1 MLIGLFLKLLNV
13 PLRFA
18 DPSRGIDCGAC
29 GTSNFFTN
37 NQIITVMVKN
47 SDLNERATAVEIDG
61 LVDGVGAPVMRAG
74 YALKAKPSWITLS
87 AVEGTGNSQIDVTA
101 PVYKGRNGRSGV
113 ITVAVEDLT
122 EDVTLQQEG
131 STIWDVTTKSL
142 AFVKT
147 GEAKKFTGN
156 SNLASITF
164 AVDSDASWLTAG
176 KLMVNE
182 KGYNSGAEIEGDPGA
197 NNVYAFEI
205 TFTAAANPTVNTR
218 TGHITVNGQKYTV
231 TQAAGDAT
239 LTVSPTALTFAA
251 AGETKQITITTNTA
265 WTIS

>member
-1 MLIGLFLKLLNV
+1 MIEDS
-13 PLRFA
+13 A
-18 DPSRGIDCGAC
+18 
-29 GTSNFFTN
+29 
-37 NQIITVMVKN
+37 
-47 SDLNERATAVEIDG
+47 LNERAIAVEIEG

-74 YALKAKPSWITLS
+74 YTLKAKPSWITLS
-87 AVEGTGNSQIDVTA
+87 AIKGTGNSQVDVTA
-101 PVYKGRNGRSGV
+101 PVYKGRNGRSGL
-113 ITVAVEDLT
+113 ITVTVEDLT

-164 AVDSDASWLTAG
+164 AVDSAASSWLTAS
-176 KLMVNE
+176 KLVVNT
-182 KGYNSGAEIEGDPGA
+182 KQYNSGAAIEGDPGA
-197 NNVYAFEI
+197 SNVYAFEI
-205 TFTAAANPTVNTR
+205 TFTAAANPTVSTR
-218 TGHITVNGQKYTV
+218 SGNIIVNGQKYSV

-251 AGETKQITITTNTA
+251 AGGTKQITITTNTA

>member
-1 MLIGLFLKLLNV
+1 MIG
-13 PLRFA
+13 
-18 DPSRGIDCGAC
+18 
-29 GTSNFFTN
+29 
-37 NQIITVMVKN
+37 N
-47 SDLNERATAVEIDG
+47 SALNERATAVEIDG

-87 AVEGTGNSQIDVTA
+87 AVEGTGNSQVDVTA
-101 PVYKGRNGRSGV
+101 PVYKGRNGRSGL

-122 EDVTLQQEG
+122 EDVTLQQKG
-131 STIWDVTTKSL
+131 STIWDVTTQSL
-142 AFVKT
+142 AFIKT

-164 AVDSDASWLTAG
+164 TVDSNASSWLTAG
-176 KLMVNE
+176 KLVVAT
-182 KGYNSGAEIEGDPGA
+182 KQYNSGASIEGDPGA
-197 NNVYAFEI
+197 DDIYAFEI
-205 TFTAAANPTVNTR
+205 TFTAAANPTVKTR
-218 TGHITVNGQKYTV
+218 SGNITVNGQKYTV

-239 LTVSPTALTFAA
+239 LSVSPTSLTFTA

>member
-1 MLIGLFLKLLNV
+1 MIK
-13 PLRFA
+13 
-18 DPSRGIDCGAC
+18 D
-29 GTSNFFTN
+29 
-37 NQIITVMVKN
+37 
-47 SDLNERATAVEIDG
+47 SDLNERAIAVEIDG

-87 AVEGTGNSQIDVTA
+87 AVAGTGNAQVNVTA
-101 PVYKGRNGRSGV
+101 PVYKGRNGRSGL
-113 ITVAVEDLT
+113 ITVVVRDLT
-122 EDVTLQQEG
+122 EDVTLQQAG

-164 AVDSDASWLTAG
+164 AVNSDASSWLTAG
-176 KLMVNE
+176 KLIVNKKE
-182 KGYNSGAEIEGDPGA
+182 YNSGTEIEGDPGA
-197 NNVYAFEI
+197 DNVYAFEI
-205 TFTAAANPTVNTR
+205 TFTAAANPTVDTR
-218 TGHITVNGQKYTV
+218 TGNIIVNGQKYTV

-251 AGETKQITITTNTA
+251 AGETKQIKITTNTA

>member
-1 MLIGLFLKLLNV
+1 MIG
-13 PLRFA
+13 
-18 DPSRGIDCGAC
+18 
-29 GTSNFFTN
+29 
-37 NQIITVMVKN
+37 N
-47 SDLNERATAVEIDG
+47 SALNERATAVEIGG
-61 LVDGVGAPVMRAG
+61 LVDGVGVPVMRAG

-87 AVEGTGNSQIDVTA
+87 AVEGTGNSQVDVTA
-101 PVYKGRNGRSGV
+101 PVYKGRNGRSGL
-113 ITVAVEDLT
+113 ITVTVEDLT

-131 STIWDVTTKSL
+131 STIWDVTTQTL

-147 GEAKKFTGN
+147 GEAKKFIGN

-164 AVDSDASWLTAG
+164 AVDSYASSWLTAG
-176 KLMVNE
+176 KLVVNE
-182 KGYNSGAEIEGDPGA
+182 KEYNSGAEIEGDPGA
-197 NNVYAFEI
+197 DNVYAFEI

-218 TGHITVNGQKYTV
+218 TGNIIVNGHKYSV

-239 LTVSPTALTFAA
+239 LAVSPTALTFAS

>member
-1 MLIGLFLKLLNV
+1 MIEDS
-13 PLRFA
+13 A
-18 DPSRGIDCGAC
+18 
-29 GTSNFFTN
+29 
-37 NQIITVMVKN
+37 
-47 SDLNERATAVEIDG
+47 LNERAIAVEIGG

-74 YALKAKPSWITLS
+74 YALRAKPSWITLS
-87 AVEGTGNSQIDVTA
+87 AVEGTGNSQVDVTA
-101 PVYKGRNGRSGV
+101 PVYKGRNGRSGS
-113 ITVAVEDLT
+113 ITVAVGNLT

-131 STIWDVTTKSL
+131 STIWDVTTQSL

-164 AVDSDASWLTAG
+164 AVDSNVSWLTAG
-176 KLMVNE
+176 KLVVNNKE
-182 KGYNSGAEIEGDPGA
+182 YNSGAKIEGDPGA
-197 NNVYAFEI
+197 NNIYAFEI

-218 TGHITVNGQKYTV
+218 SGNIIVNGHKYSV
-231 TQAAGDAT
+231 KQAAGDAT

>member
-1 MLIGLFLKLLNV
+1 MIGDSSL
-13 PLRFA
+13 
-18 DPSRGIDCGAC
+18 D
-29 GTSNFFTN
+29 
-37 NQIITVMVKN
+37 
-47 SDLNERATAVEIDG
+47 ERATAVEIGG

-87 AVEGTGNSQIDVTA
+87 AVEGTGNSQVDVTA
-101 PVYKGRNGRSGV
+101 PVYKGRNGRSGL

-131 STIWDVTTKSL
+131 STIWDVTTQSL

-156 SNLASITF
+156 ANLASITF

-176 KLMVNE
+176 KLVVNKKE
-182 KGYNSGAEIEGDPGA
+182 YNSGAAIEGDPGA

-205 TFTAAANPTVNTR
+205 TFTAAANPTVSTR
-218 TGHITVNGQKYTV
+218 SGHVTVNGQKYTV

-239 LTVSPTALTFAA
+239 LSVSPTSLTFAA

>member
-1 MLIGLFLKLLNV
+1 MIGDSV
-13 PLRFA
+13 
-18 DPSRGIDCGAC
+18 
-29 GTSNFFTN
+29 
-37 NQIITVMVKN
+37 
-47 SDLNERATAVEIDG
+47 LNEKATAVEIGG

-87 AVEGTGNSQIDVTA
+87 AVKGTGNSQVDVTA
-101 PVYKGRNGRSGV
+101 PVYKGRNGRSGL
-113 ITVAVEDLT
+113 ITVTVEDLT
-122 EDVTLQQEG
+122 EDVTLQQKG
-131 STIWDVTTKSL
+131 STIWDVTTQSL

-156 SNLASITF
+156 SNLAAITF

-176 KLMVNE
+176 KLVVA
-182 KGYNSGAEIEGDPGA
+182 KQQYNSGAEIEGDPGA
-197 NNVYAFEI
+197 DDVYAFEI

-218 TGHITVNGQKYTV
+218 SGHVTVNGKKYTV

-239 LTVSPTALTFAA
+239 LSVSPTTLTFAA

>member
-1 MLIGLFLKLLNV
+1 MIGDS
-13 PLRFA
+13 A
-18 DPSRGIDCGAC
+18 
-29 GTSNFFTN
+29 
-37 NQIITVMVKN
+37 
-47 SDLNERATAVEIDG
+47 LNERATAVEIDG

-87 AVEGTGNSQIDVTA
+87 AVEGTGNSQVDVTA
-101 PVYKGRNGRSGV
+101 PVYKGRNGRSGL

-131 STIWDVTTKSL
+131 STIWDVTTQSL

-164 AVDSDASWLTAG
+164 AVDSNASWLTAS
-176 KLMVNE
+176 KLVVNNKE
-182 KGYNSGAEIEGDPGA
+182 YNSGAEIEDDPGA
-197 NNVYAFEI
+197 TNVYAFEI

-218 TGHITVNGQKYTV
+218 TGNITVNGQKYTV

-239 LTVSPTALTFAA
+239 LSVSPTALTFVA

>member
-1 MLIGLFLKLLNV
+1 MIGDS
-13 PLRFA
+13 A
-18 DPSRGIDCGAC
+18 
-29 GTSNFFTN
+29 
-37 NQIITVMVKN
+37 
-47 SDLNERATAVEIDG
+47 LNERATAVEIGG

-87 AVEGTGNSQIDVTA
+87 AVEGTGNSQVDVTA
-101 PVYKGRNGRSGV
+101 PVYKGRNGRSGL

-131 STIWDVTTKSL
+131 STIWDVTTQSL
-142 AFVKT
+142 AFVKG

-156 SNLASITF
+156 SNLAAITF
-164 AVDSDASWLTAG
+164 AVDSDASWLTAD
-176 KLMVNE
+176 KLVVA
-182 KGYNSGAEIEGDPGA
+182 GQQYNSGAEIEGDPGA
-197 NNVYAFEI
+197 DDVYAFEI
-205 TFTAAANPTVNTR
+205 TFIAAANPTVNTR

-239 LTVSPTALTFAA
+239 LSVSPTALTFAA

>member
-1 MLIGLFLKLLNV
+1 MI
-13 PLRFA
+13 R
-18 DPSRGIDCGAC
+18 D
-29 GTSNFFTN
+29 
-37 NQIITVMVKN
+37 

-61 LVDGVGAPVMRAG
+61 LVDGVGVPVMRAG

-87 AVEGTGNSQIDVTA
+87 AVEGTGNSQVDVTA
-101 PVYKGRNGRSGV
+101 PVYKGRNGRSGL

-122 EDVTLQQEG
+122 EDVTLQQAG

-156 SNLASITF
+156 ANLASITF
-164 AVDSDASWLTAG
+164 AVDSNASWLTAG
-176 KLMVNE
+176 KLVVNKKE
-182 KGYNSGAEIEGDPGA
+182 YNSGAEIAGDPGA
-197 NNVYAFEI
+197 DNVYAFEI
-205 TFTAAANPTVNTR
+205 TFTAAANPTVKTR
-218 TGHITVNGQKYTV
+218 TGNITVNGQKYTV

-239 LTVSPTALTFAA
+239 LSVSPTALTFAA

>member
-1 MLIGLFLKLLNV
+1 MV
-13 PLRFA
+13 
-18 DPSRGIDCGAC
+18 
-29 GTSNFFTN
+29 SN
-37 NQIITVMVKN
+37 
-47 SDLNERATAVEIDG
+47 SSLDERATAVEIGG

-87 AVEGTGNSQIDVTA
+87 AVEGTGNSRVDVTA
-101 PVYKGRNGRSGV
+101 PPYKGRNGRSGS
-113 ITVAVEDLT
+113 ITVAVDELS
-122 EDVTLQQEG
+122 EEVAIQQAG
-131 STIWDVTTKSL
+131 STIWDVTTQSL

-156 SNLASITF
+156 ANLAAITF
-164 AVDSDASWLTAG
+164 SVDSDASAWLTAG
-176 KLMVNE
+176 KLVVNE
-182 KGYNSGAEIEGDPGA
+182 AQYNSGANIKDDPGA

-205 TFTAAANPTVNTR
+205 TFTAAANGTVSTR

-239 LTVSPTALTFAA
+239 LSVSPTSLTFAA
-251 AGETKQITITTNTA
+251 AGETKQIRITTNTA